1 MYCSLGRC
9 DEHHKLSLHHGEVM
23 YPPSVTNRQ
32 AERAVRALRA
42 VIPAHV
48 DWAEDVSGSVTIN
61 GTRARLVWVGNGT
74 LPETQAVT
82 STGSVA
88 VVFAARQFTPAARDA
103 LRVAK
108 ASWVDE
114 SGAAEISIGSVVVAR
129 DGRSAPPPKPK
140 GWTAATLA
148 VAEAI
153 LVGAGPITA
162 SSIADAAGLSVGAAT
177 NALRFLTDERLL
189 VASSARGPQ
198 SARRVADRDRLLI
211 GYSDASIPLRKSLAM
226 SAGVLGRDLAGEVV
240 EAGRMWDQANI
251 EWAATGVLAADL
263 LAPHLTAFGSVVV
276 YVGAST
282 IAELE
287 RVAAIAE
294 LTAAP
299 GGRLTL
305 APFPTTAT
313 QTLATSVDGLRL
325 APWPRV
331 YADLRTVGVR
341 GEEAAEHLK
350 EVVARGR

>member
-1 MYCSLGRC
+1 MYSL
-9 DEHHKLSLHHGEVM
+9 SM
-23 YPPSVTNRQ
+23 TNRR
-32 AERAVRALRA
+32 AERAMGALRA

-48 DWAEDVSGSVTIN
+48 DWVDDVSGGVTIN
-61 GTRARLVWVGNGT
+61 GTRALVVWVGNGT
-74 LPETQAVT
+74 LPETQTVT
-82 STGSVA
+82 KFGSA
-88 VVFAARQFTPAARDA
+88 GVVFAARQFTPAARDA
-103 LRVAK
+103 LRAAK

-114 SGAAEISIGSVVVAR
+114 SGAAEISMGSVVVAR
-129 DGRSAPPPKPK
+129 DGRSAPAPKPK
-140 GWTAATLA
+140 GWTTATLA

-153 LVGAGPITA
+153 LVRPGPVTA
-162 SSIADAAGLSVGAAT
+162 SLIAEAAGLSVGAAT
-177 NALRFLTDERLL
+177 KALRLLTDEHLL
-189 VASSARGPQ
+189 VASSARGPK
-198 SARRVADRDRLLI
+198 SARRVADLDRLLI
-211 GYSDASIPLRKSLAM
+211 AYSDASIPLRKSLALTV
-226 SAGVLGRDLAGEVV
+226 GVLGRDLAGEVV
-240 EAGRMWDQANI
+240 EAGRMWDRVNTR
-251 EWAATGVLAADL
+251 WAATGVLAADL

-276 YVGAST
+276 YVTAST

-287 RVAAIAE
+287 RAATLAE

-313 QTLATSVDGLRL
+313 RTLATTTDGLKL

>member
-1 MYCSLGRC
+1 MY
-9 DEHHKLSLHHGEVM
+9 H
-23 YPPSVTNRQ
+23 PSMTSRQ
-32 AERAVRALRA
+32 VERAVGALRA
-42 VIPAHV
+42 VVPAHV
-48 DWAEDVSGSVTIN
+48 DWAEDVSGAITIN
-61 GTRARLVWVGNGT
+61 GTHARVVWAGNGT

-82 STGSVA
+82 SDGAVN
-88 VVFAARQFTPAARDA
+88 VVFAARKFTPAARDA
-103 LRVAK
+103 LRTVK

-114 SGAAEISIGSVVVAR
+114 SGAAEISIGPVVVAR
-129 DGRSAPPPKPK
+129 DGRSTPAPKPK
-140 GWTAATLA
+140 GWTTATLA
-148 VAEAI
+148 AAEAI
-153 LVGAGPITA
+153 LVDAGPITA
-162 SSIADAAGLSVGAAT
+162 SSIAAAAGLSVGAAT

-198 SARRVADRDRLLI
+198 SARRVADLDRLLI
-211 GYSDASIPLRKSLAM
+211 GYSDASIPLRKSLAL
-226 SAGVLGRDLAGEVV
+226 SVGVLGRDLAGEVV
-240 EAGRMWDQANI
+240 EAGRMWGLTNI

-276 YVGAST
+276 YVKAST

-287 RVAAIAE
+287 RVARVAD

-313 QTLATSVDGLRL
+313 RTLATATDGMRL

-350 EVVARGR
+350 EVIARG